1 MNIIY
6 HDPVIE
12 FLKKFKKPTSAK
24 IVKSIDLLE
33 QYGLTLRMPHVRSL
47 SSGLFEL
54 RVRGTQEIRILFCY
68 HKNTVHFLH
77 GFVKK
82 SQKAPQQ
89 ELELAK
95 KRKQTLTK
103 R

>member
-54 RVRGTQEIRILFCY
+54 RVR
-68 HKNTVHFLH
+68 
-77 GFVKK
+77 
-82 SQKAPQQ
+82 
-89 ELELAK
+89 
-95 KRKQTLTK
+95 
-103 R
+103 